1 MPMIWKTRIRWWLG
15 AVILLA
21 LTSFLLAAA
30 LKGVERSGH
39 SPATVL
45 GEAMSKAARQR
56 ELTP

>member
-1 MPMIWKTRIRWWLG
+1 MIWKARIRWWLG
-15 AVILLA
+15 AVILFA
-21 LTSFLLAAA
+21 VAGFLLAAA
-30 LKGVERSGH
+30 LKYVERGGH

>member
-1 MPMIWKTRIRWWLG
+1 MIWKTRIRWWLG
-15 AVILLA
+15 AVILFA
-21 LTSFLLAAA
+21 LTGLLLAAA

>member
-1 MPMIWKTRIRWWLG
+1 MPMIWKARIRWWLG
-15 AVILLA
+15 AVILFA
-21 LTSFLLAAA
+21 LTGFLLAAA
-30 LKGVERSGH
+30 LKYVERGGH